1 MTTEDRL
8 GLDRRLL
15 LLPPTLKDGTV
26 TQDVLRRAGIET
38 ELCSSIRALVIE
50 VQRGAAAVLLPE
62 EAIATESRQL
72 TTMLSQQPPWSDLP
86 VLLLTRPGADSAEAS
101 LAVSALGNVTL
112 LERPVRLA
120 TLVSTVRTAL
130 RARERQYQIRR
141 QLSELRDADQRK
153 DEFLATLG
161 HELRNPL
168 SPLLTCVE
176 LLKRS
181 ALTDSVAERAVAVMQ
196 RQAGHLVRLVD
207 DLLEVSRITRGLIE
221 VQHEP
226 VDLADIVAAAVET
239 SRPVIEASQHR
250 LVVDIPEEPLTVLG
264 DSVRL
269 TQVFANLLNNAAK
282 YTDPGGSIQVAVRR
296 TRHTAFITVRDN
308 GIGIDRDHLASV
320 FDMFTQVSRSDRRT
334 QGGLGI
340 GLTLVR
346 SLAALHGGSVTA
358 SSEGRGSGSTFE
370 VRLPLIAV
378 RRDPQAVHP
387 DHKGFANL
395 RVLVVDDNRDATD
408 TLQTL
413 LQSLGATVIAASSG
427 REAIEQFERFEP
439 DAVLLDIGMPGMD
452 GYEVARR
459 IRAMPAGGTTQLIA
473 LTGWG
478 QQEDVRRS
486 FEAGFNHHLV
496 KPLDI
501 DKLWEVIRG
510 ARQAATDHAPG
521 RSEDRPLHL
530 RP

>member
-1 MTTEDRL
+1 MSARTDAMTTDEQLR
-8 GLDRRLL
+8 LDRRLL
-15 LLPPTLKDGTV
+15 LLPPTQKDGSV
-26 TQDVLRRAGIET
+26 TQDVLRRGGVET
-38 ELCSSIRALVIE
+38 ELCSTVRALVAE

-62 EAIATESRQL
+62 EAIATASRQL
-72 TTMLSQQPPWSDLP
+72 SAMVSQQPPWSDLP
-86 VLLLTRPGADSAEAS
+86 VLVLTRPGADSAEAA

-112 LERPVRLA
+112 LERPVRMA
-120 TLVSTVRTAL
+120 TLLSTVRTAL

-141 QLSELRDADQRK
+141 QLAELRDADRRK

-176 LLKRS
+176 LLKRGTLQNPES
-181 ALTDSVAERAVAVMQ
+181 ERAVAVMQ

-221 VQHEP
+221 VQREP
-226 VDLADIVAAAVET
+226 VELSDVVAAAVET
-239 SRPVIEASQHR
+239 SRPVIEASEHR
-250 LVVDIPEEPLTVLG
+250 LNVETADESLVVRG

-282 YTDPGGSIQVAVRR
+282 YTDPGGTIDVAVRR
-296 TRHTAFITVRDN
+296 TGTTALVSIRDN
-308 GIGIDRDHLASV
+308 GIGIDRQNLSSV

-346 SLAALHGGSVTA
+346 SLVALHGGTVTA
-358 SSEGRGSGSTFE
+358 ASEGTGRGSTFE
-370 VRLPLIAV
+370 VRLPLAV
-378 RRDPQAVHP
+378 AEATNRSAVNGHR
-387 DHKGFANL
+387 GFAGR
-395 RVLVVDDNRDATD
+395 RVLLVDDNQDATE
-408 TLQTL
+408 TLQIL
-413 LQSLGATVIAASSG
+413 LESLGATVAAAGNG
-427 REAIEQFERFEP
+427 REALAQFERFGP

-459 IRAMPAGGTTQLIA
+459 IRALPEGGRTPLIA

-478 QQEDVRRS
+478 QQEDVRRC
-486 FEAGFNHHLV
+486 FEAGFDHHLV
-496 KPLDI
+496 KPLDV
-501 DKLWEVIRG
+501 DRLWEIVVG
-510 ARQAATDHAPG
+510 ASPTTH
-521 RSEDRPLHL
+521 
-530 RP
+530 

>member
-1 MTTEDRL
+1 MTTDDRL
-8 GLDRRLL
+8 RLDRRLL
-15 LLPPTLKDGTV
+15 VLPPTQKDGSV
-26 TQDVLRRAGIET
+26 TQDVLRRAGVET
-38 ELCSSIRALVIE
+38 ELCSSVRALVAE

-62 EAIATESRQL
+62 EAIATTSRE
-72 TTMLSQQPPWSDLP
+72 LSSMVSRQPPWSDLP
-86 VLLLTRPGADSAEAS
+86 VLVLTRPGADSAEAS
-101 LAVSALGNVTL
+101 LAVSELGNVTL

-120 TLVSTVRTAL
+120 TLLSTVRTAL

-141 QLSELRDADQRK
+141 QLAELRDADRRK

-168 SPLLTCVE
+168 SPLLTSVE
-176 LLKRS
+176 LLKLGAPS
-181 ALTDSVAERAVAVMQ
+181 DPNVKRAIAVMQ

-226 VDLADIVAAAVET
+226 VELSEIIAAAVET
-239 SRPVIEASQHR
+239 SRPAIEASEHR
-250 LVVDIPEEPLTVLG
+250 LNVDMAGEPLIVRG

-282 YTDPGGSIQVAVRR
+282 YTDPGGTIDLAVRG
-296 TRHTAFITVRDN
+296 TRRMALITVRDT
-308 GIGIDRDHLASV
+308 GIGIERENLSSV

-346 SLAALHGGSVTA
+346 SLVALHGGSVTA
-358 SSEGRGSGSTFE
+358 SSEGPGYGSTFE
-370 VRLPLIAV
+370 VRLPLEVA
-378 RRDPQAVHP
+378 QAP
-387 DHKGFANL
+387 SRSATNGHKRFAGR
-395 RVLVVDDNRDATD
+395 RVLVVDDNQDAIE

-413 LQSLGATVIAASSG
+413 LESLGATVAVAGNG
-427 REAIEQFERFEP
+427 REALVQFERFGP

-459 IRAMPAGGTTQLIA
+459 IRALPAGSATPLIA
-473 LTGWG
+473 VTGWG
-478 QQEDVRRS
+478 QQDDIRRC
-486 FEAGFNHHLV
+486 FEAGFDHHLV
-496 KPLDI
+496 KPLDL
-501 DKLWEVIRG
+501 DKLWEIIVG
-510 ARQAATDHAPG
+510 ATPTVN
-521 RSEDRPLHL
+521 
-530 RP
+530 

>member
-1 MTTEDRL
+1 MTTDERL
-8 GLDRRLL
+8 RLDRRLL
-15 LLPPTLKDGTV
+15 VLPPTPKDGSV
-26 TQDVLRRAGIET
+26 TQDVLRRAGVET
-38 ELCSSIRALVIE
+38 ELCSNVRALAAE

-62 EAIATESRQL
+62 EVVATASRE
-72 TTMLSQQPPWSDLP
+72 LSAMVHQQAPWSDLP
-86 VLLLTRPGADSAEAS
+86 VLVLTRPGADSADAS

-120 TLVSTVRTAL
+120 TLLSTVRTAL

-141 QLSELRDADQRK
+141 QLDELREADRRK

-176 LLKRS
+176 GAIQNPES
-181 ALTDSVAERAVAVMQ
+181 ERAVAVMQ

-226 VDLADIVAAAVET
+226 VDLSDIVAAAVET
-239 SRPVIEASQHR
+239 SRPVIEASEHR
-250 LVVDIPEEPLTVLG
+250 LTMDMPDEPVIVRG
-264 DSVRL
+264 DNVRL
-269 TQVFANLLNNAAK
+269 TQVLANLLNNAAK
-282 YTDPGGSIQVAVRR
+282 YTDPGGTIDVTVRR
-296 TRHTAFITVRDN
+296 TSATVVITIRDN
-308 GIGIDRDHLASV
+308 GIGIDHQNLSSV

-346 SLAALHGGSVTA
+346 SLVALHGGSVTA
-358 SSEGRGSGSTFE
+358 SSEGLGRGSTFE
-370 VRLPLIAV
+370 VRLPLAV
-378 RRDPQAVHP
+378 VEATQRKAVIG
-387 DHKGFANL
+387 HKGFAGR
-395 RVLVVDDNRDATD
+395 RVLVVDDNQDATE

-413 LQSLGATVIAASSG
+413 LESLGATVVAAGNG
-427 REAIEQFERFEP
+427 REALMQFEGFQP

-459 IRAMPAGGTTQLIA
+459 IRALPAGASTPLIA

-478 QQEDVRRS
+478 QQEDVRRC
-486 FEAGFNHHLV
+486 FEAGFDHHLV
-496 KPLDI
+496 KPLDV
-501 DKLWEVIRG
+501 DRLWEIVVG
-510 ARQAATDHAPG
+510 VAPTVN
-521 RSEDRPLHL
+521 
-530 RP
+530 

>member
-1 MTTEDRL
+1 MVAEDQAR
-8 GLDRRLL
+8 LDRRLL
-15 LLPPTLKDGTV
+15 MLPATPRDGAT
-26 TQDVLRRAGIET
+26 TRDVLWRAGIET
-38 ELCSSIRALVIE
+38 ELCESVRAMAAE
-50 VQRGAAAVLLPE
+50 VQRGAAAVMLPE
-62 EAIATESRQL
+62 ESIGVASRLLALVIA
-72 TTMLSQQPPWSDLP
+72 QQAPWSDLP
-86 VLLLTRPGADSAEAS
+86 VLVLTRQGADSADAT

-112 LERPVRLA
+112 LERPVRVA

-141 QLSELRDADQRK
+141 QLAELRDADQRK

-168 SPLLTCVE
+168 SPLLTSLE
-176 LLKRS
+176 LLKMGAS
-181 ALTDSVAERAVAVMQ
+181 SDPNVARVVAVMQ

-221 VQHEP
+221 VQREP
-226 VDLADIVAAAVET
+226 LDLAEVIAAALET
-239 SRPVIEASQHR
+239 SRPVIEASEHQ
-250 LVVDIPEEPLTVLG
+250 LVVDLPDEPLTVFG

-282 YTDPGGSIQVAVRR
+282 YTDPGGRIEVEVHH
-296 TRHTAFITVRDN
+296 TDHTAFVSVRDN
-308 GIGIDRDHLASV
+308 GIGIDREHLASV

-346 SLAALHGGSVTA
+346 SLVALHGGAVTA
-358 SSEGRGSGSTFE
+358 SSEGRGRGSTFE
-370 VRLPLIAV
+370 VRLPLVVVEAASPHG
-378 RRDPQAVHP
+378 DGH
-387 DHKGFANL
+387 HKGFAGR
-395 RVLVVDDNRDATD
+395 RVLVVDDNQDATE

-413 LQSLGATVIAASSG
+413 LESLGATVAAAGSG
-427 REAIEQFERFEP
+427 REALAQFERFEP

-459 IRAMPAGGTTQLIA
+459 IRAMPSGNGTPLIA

-478 QQEDVRRS
+478 QQEDVRRC
-486 FEAGFNHHLV
+486 FEAGFDHHLV
-496 KPLDI
+496 KPLDV
-501 DKLWEVIRG
+501 DKLWEIIVG
-510 ARQAATDHAPG
+510 ATPTV
-521 RSEDRPLHL
+521 S
-530 RP
+530 

>member
-1 MTTEDRL
+1 MGARTGAMTTDEQLR
-8 GLDRRLL
+8 LDRRVLV
-15 LLPPTLKDGTV
+15 LPPTPKDGSV
-26 TQDVLRRAGIET
+26 TQDVLRRDGIET
-38 ELCSSIRALVIE
+38 ELCSNVGALVAE

-62 EAIATESRQL
+62 EAIATESREL
-72 TTMLSQQPPWSDLP
+72 SVMLSQQAPWSDLP
-86 VLLLTRPGADSAEAS
+86 VLVLTRPGADSAEAS
-101 LAVSALGNVTL
+101 LAVSELGNVTL
-112 LERPVRLA
+112 LERPLRLA
-120 TLVSTVRTAL
+120 TLLSTVRTAL

-141 QLSELRDADQRK
+141 QLAELREADRRK

-176 LLKRS
+176 LLKRGTQQNPES
-181 ALTDSVAERAVAVMQ
+181 ERAVAVMQ

-226 VDLADIVAAAVET
+226 VELSDIVAAAVET
-239 SRPVIEASQHR
+239 SRPIIEASEHR
-250 LVVDIPEEPLTVLG
+250 LNLEVPDEPLIVRG
-264 DSVRL
+264 DHVRL

-282 YTDPGGSIQVAVRR
+282 YTDPGGIIDVTVRR
-296 TRHTAFITVRDN
+296 ASATALITVRDN
-308 GIGIDRDHLASV
+308 GIGIDRQNLSSV

-346 SLAALHGGSVTA
+346 SLIALHGGSVTA
-358 SSEGRGSGSTFE
+358 SSEGLGRGSTFE
-370 VRLPLIAV
+370 VRLPLAV
-378 RRDPQAVHP
+378 SEAPHRSAVNG
-387 DHKGFANL
+387 HKGFAGR
-395 RVLVVDDNRDATD
+395 RVLVVDDNQDATE

-413 LQSLGATVIAASSG
+413 LESLGATVMAAGNG
-427 REAIEQFERFEP
+427 RDALTQFERFQP

-459 IRAMPAGGTTQLIA
+459 IRALPAGAATPLIA

-478 QQEDVRRS
+478 QQEDVRRC
-486 FEAGFNHHLV
+486 FEAGFDHHLV
-496 KPLDI
+496 KPLDV
-501 DKLWEVIRG
+501 DRLWEIVVGATSTVRG
-510 ARQAATDHAPG
+510 
-521 RSEDRPLHL
+521 
-530 RP
+530 